1 MMLESILV
9 AGALVGTG
17 VVLAATAAWL
27 VRRWREER
35 AAAQEEERHLC
46 FTDDTECLECYDW
59 DPGVD
64 LVYMPTKETGIYWNR
79 SAIFEYRRNG
89 ETVEVFTCFE
99 VDDLVRAG
107 EVAKEWWEDYG
118 KHYVQV

>member
-1 MMLESILV
+1 MLESILV

-17 VVLAATAAWL
+17 IVLAATAAWL

-46 FTDDTECLECYDW
+46 FTDDTVCLECYDW

-79 SAIFEYRRNG
+79 SATFEYRRNG
-89 ETVEVFTCFE
+89 VAVEAFTYYGVE
-99 VDDLVRAG
+99 GLTHAG
-107 EVAKEWWEDYG
+107 QVAKEWWEDYG
-118 KHYVQV
+118 SHYVEV